1 MTPKILLVLILIAA
15 YPLTTYAV
23 SSTPFVPRDF
33 NVPAKFD
40 TTDFRLRA
48 LTINDLVKDYDAVMS
63 SADHIQKIWGPGWP
77 DGLTLEQNLIDRGW
91 HQKEFQRRRSFA
103 YTVISL
109 DESRILG
116 CIYID
121 PTQKAGYDTEV
132 YLWARSAALE
142 KELVKTAKVWLKREW
157 PFKNPVF
164 PVTDLSKE
172 EWEKVPLVN

>member
-1 MTPKILLVLILIAA
+1 MSRILSFLFLFAA
-15 YPLTTYAV
+15 YSATVYAE
-23 SSTPFVPRDF
+23 SSSPFVPRDF

-40 TTDFRLRA
+40 TKDFRLRT
-48 LTINDLVKDYDAVMS
+48 LTIHDLVKDYDAVMS
-63 SADHIQKIWGPGWP
+63 SAHHIHKIWGPGWP
-77 DGLTLEQNLIDRGW
+77 EGLTLEQNLIDLGW

-121 PTQKAGYDTEV
+121 PTRKAGYDAEV
-132 YLWARSAALE
+132 YLWARNADLE
-142 KELVKTAKVWLKREW
+142 KELIKTTKAWLKREW

-164 PVTDLSKE
+164 PVTDLTKE
-172 EWEKVPLVN
+172 EWEKVPLIN